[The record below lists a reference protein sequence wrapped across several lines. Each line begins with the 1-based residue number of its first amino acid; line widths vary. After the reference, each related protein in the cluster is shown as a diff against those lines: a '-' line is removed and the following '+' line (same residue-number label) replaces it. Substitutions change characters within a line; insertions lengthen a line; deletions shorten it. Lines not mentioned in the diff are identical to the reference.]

1 MRENNETVFDGRRE
15 RKTREISVSRVSR
28 RLIVV
33 IGGLGRRAQLLVLSL
48 SLSFT
53 FRAYDNDL
61 QALYVNT
68 YLQTA
73 D

>member
-48 SLSFT
+48 SFT